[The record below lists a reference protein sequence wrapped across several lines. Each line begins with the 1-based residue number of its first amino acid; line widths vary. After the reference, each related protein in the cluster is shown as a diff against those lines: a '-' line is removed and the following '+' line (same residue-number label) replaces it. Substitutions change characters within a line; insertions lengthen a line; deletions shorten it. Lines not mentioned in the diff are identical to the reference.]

1 MKTHRFFFIL
11 ISLPVVQ
18 SCTPVRPLLPAE
30 VQYKNYEVS
39 NRGQDSSFLRMLS
52 PYKDSVTKTMSQVIG
67 FATEMMSKSNPKAS
81 LGNFFTDAMKEMGEK
96 HFKRKIDAA
105 IMNPGGIR
113 SYIPKGDITIGKMYE
128 LMPFD
133 NLLVL
138 QEMKGV
144 QLQEFLDHAAGKGG
158 WPVSGITMEVKDRR
172 AVNVLINGKPLDENT
187 VYVIAQSDYVA
198 SGGDNSE
205 MIKNIPQINIGY
217 ILRDALTEF
226 VQQFT
231 GNGKPVSAS
240 PEIRISHAKIDD

>member
-1 MKTHRFFFIL
+1 MKTYRYFFIV
-11 ISLPVVQ
+11 ISLLAVQ

-30 VQYKNYEVS
+30 VQYRNYEVS
-39 NRGQDSSFLRMLS
+39 NREQDSSFLKMLS
-52 PYKDSVTKTMSQVIG
+52 PYKDSVTKTMRQVIG
-67 FATEMMSKSNPKAS
+67 FATEMMSKSNPRAS

-96 HFKRKIDAA
+96 HFRRKIDAA
-105 IMNPGGIR
+105 IMNAGGIR

-138 QEMKGV
+138 QEMKGS
-144 QLQEFLDHAAGKGG
+144 QLKEFLDHAAGKGG
-158 WPVSGITMEVKDRR
+158 WPVSGITMEIKDKR

-205 MIKNIPQINIGY
+205 MIRHIPQINIGY
-217 ILRDALTEF
+217 VLRDAITEF

-231 GNGKPVSAS
+231 GNGRPVTAS
-240 PEIRISHAKIDD
+240 PETRISHAKIDD